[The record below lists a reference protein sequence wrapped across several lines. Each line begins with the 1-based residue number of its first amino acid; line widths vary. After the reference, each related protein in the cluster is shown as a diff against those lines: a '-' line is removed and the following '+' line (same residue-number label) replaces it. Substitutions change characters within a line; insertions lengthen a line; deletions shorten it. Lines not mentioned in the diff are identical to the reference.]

1 MASFEAKL
9 HQAADWATR
18 NRRLLRI
25 RPVLRALHL
34 RRYVQRLAQRHSS
47 VRLVLATLSAV
58 MQNDNQQ
65 LMAGVAYYGM
75 VSLLP
80 FSVVVLQLLPMLLG
94 EEGAQTWFSAI
105 SSGVLPPN
113 IDVSTLWPAQPP
125 AVAGATGLVAFLGL
139 LWGSFK
145 LFGAVGLVVNRAWGI
160 EPAQVGIL
168 GKTRQYLFL
177 SAMALG
183 LLVSTV
189 LTYVTFPDFTVYVLR
204 AVDLAGL
211 ANAVESQRWWPSLL
225 AWLLSV
231 IVFLLV
237 YRYVPERPVLWRYA
251 IVGAVSASIIFEA
264 AAYVFALFFS
274 YVAPQR
280 LFYSPLASVLIIL
293 IWLFFS
299 ALTLV
304 SGAVLTAYAQSIYR
318 GDGPWPRS
326 GWFLGPGGSQQASP
340 NALE

>member
-1 MASFEAKL
+1 MASLEAKL

-25 RPVLRALHL
+25 RPVLRALYL
-34 RRYVQRLAQRHSS
+34 RRYILRLAQRRSS
-47 VRLVLATLSAV
+47 VRLLLATVSTV

-94 EEGAQTWFSAI
+94 EEGARTWFSAI
-105 SSGVLPPN
+105 SSGALPSN
-113 IDVSTLWPAQPP
+113 VDVSTLWPSQPT
-125 AVAGATGLVAFLGL
+125 AVAGATGLVALAGL
-139 LWGSFK
+139 LWGSYK
-145 LFGAVGLVVNRAWGI
+145 LFGSVGLVVNRAWGI

-168 GKTRQYLFL
+168 EKAREYLFL

-183 LLVSTV
+183 LLISTV
-189 LTYVTFPDFTVYVLR
+189 LTYVTVPDIAVYVLR
-204 AVDLAGL
+204 AIELDGL
-211 ANAVESQRWWPSLL
+211 ANALAAQRWLPSLL
-225 AWLLSV
+225 AWVLSV

-237 YRYVPERPVLWRYA
+237 YRYVPDRPVLWRYA
-251 IVGAVSASIIFEA
+251 IVGAVSAGIIFEA

-274 YVAPQR
+274 YIAPQR
-280 LFYSPLASVLIIL
+280 LFYGPLASVLIIL
-293 IWLFFS
+293 LWLFVS

-326 GWFLGPGGSQQASP
+326 GWFLGTSGSPQASSD
-340 NALE
+340 NLE

>member
-1 MASFEAKL
+1 MASLEAKL

-25 RPVLRALHL
+25 RPVLRALQF
-34 RRYVQRLAQRHSS
+34 RRYVQRLAQRRSS
-47 VRLVLATLSAV
+47 VRLVLATVATV

-80 FSVVVLQLLPMLLG
+80 FSVVVLQILPLLLG
-94 EEGAQTWFSAI
+94 EEGARTWFSAI
-105 SSGVLPPN
+105 SSGVLPSN
-113 IDVSTLWPAQPP
+113 IDVSTLWPSQPP
-125 AVAGATGLVAFLGL
+125 AVAGATSLVAFLGL

-168 GKTRQYLFL
+168 GKTREYLFL

-189 LTYVTFPDFTVYVLR
+189 LTYVTVPDLTVYVLR
-204 AVDLAGL
+204 SIELRGL
-211 ANAVESQRWWPSLL
+211 ANAVEAQRWWPSLL
-225 AWLLSV
+225 AWGLSV

-264 AAYVFALFFS
+264 ASYVFALFFS
-274 YVAPQR
+274 YIAPQR
-280 LFYSPLASVLIIL
+280 LFYGPLASVLIIL

-326 GWFLGPGGSQQASP
+326 GWFLGMSSNQQASP
-340 NALE
+340 NNLE

>member
-1 MASFEAKL
+1 MASLEAKL

-25 RPVLRALHL
+25 RPILRALHL
-34 RRYVQRLAQRHSS
+34 RRAIQRLAQRRSS
-47 VRLVLATLSAV
+47 VRLVLATMAAV

-80 FSVVVLQLLPMLLG
+80 FSVVVLQIIPLLLG
-94 EEGAQTWFSAI
+94 EEGARTWFAAI

-168 GKTRQYLFL
+168 GKTREYLFL
-177 SAMALG
+177 SAMAIG
-183 LLVSTV
+183 LLISTV
-189 LTYVTFPDFTVYVLR
+189 LTYVTFPNLAVNALRTVQLG
-204 AVDLAGL
+204 GL
-211 ANAVESQRWWPSLL
+211 AHMLEAQRWLPSLL

-231 IVFLLV
+231 AVFLLV
-237 YRYVPERPVLWRYA
+237 YRYVPERHVQWRWAVL
-251 IVGAVSASIIFEA
+251 GAVSASIIFEA
-264 AAYVFALFFS
+264 AAYVFSFFFS
-274 YVAPQR
+274 YIAPQR
-280 LFYSPLASVLIIL
+280 LFYGPLASVLIIL
-293 IWLFFS
+293 IWLFVS

-304 SGAVLTAYAQSIYR
+304 SGAALTAYAQSIYR
-318 GDGPWPRS
+318 GDGPRPRS
-326 GWFLGPGGSQQASP
+326 GWFLGTGNQDDSQR
-340 NALE
+340 E

>member
-1 MASFEAKL
+1 MASLEAKL

-25 RPVLRALHL
+25 RPILRALHL
-34 RRYVQRLAQRHSS
+34 RRAIQRLAQRRSS
-47 VRLVLATLSAV
+47 VRLVLATMAAV

-80 FSVVVLQLLPMLLG
+80 FSVVVLQIIPLLLG
-94 EEGAQTWFSAI
+94 EEGARTWFAAI

-168 GKTRQYLFL
+168 GKTREYLFL
-177 SAMALG
+177 SAMAIG
-183 LLVSTV
+183 LLISTV
-189 LTYVTFPDFTVYVLR
+189 LTYVTFPNLAVNALRTVQLG
-204 AVDLAGL
+204 GL
-211 ANAVESQRWWPSLL
+211 AHMLEAQRWLPSLL

-231 IVFLLV
+231 AVFLLV
-237 YRYVPERPVLWRYA
+237 YRYVPERHVQWRWAVL
-251 IVGAVSASIIFEA
+251 GAVSASIIFEA
-264 AAYVFALFFS
+264 AAYVFSFFFS
-274 YVAPQR
+274 YIAPQR
-280 LFYSPLASVLIIL
+280 LFYGPLASVLIIL
-293 IWLFFS
+293 IWLFVS

-304 SGAVLTAYAQSIYR
+304 SGAALTAYAQSIYR
-318 GDGPWPRS
+318 GDGPRPRS
-326 GWFLGPGGSQQASP
+326 GWFLGTGDT
-340 NALE
+340 

>member
-1 MASFEAKL
+1 MASIEAKL
-9 HQAADWATR
+9 HQAADWVTR

-34 RRYVQRLAQRHSS
+34 RRSVQRLAQRRSS
-47 VRLVLATLSAV
+47 VRLVLATVSTV

-80 FSVVVLQLLPMLLG
+80 FSVVVLQILPLLLG
-94 EEGAQTWFSAI
+94 EEGARAWFSAI
-105 SSGVLPPN
+105 SSGVLPSN
-113 IDVSTLWPAQPP
+113 IDVSTLWPSQPP
-125 AVAGATGLVAFLGL
+125 AVAGATSLVAFLGL

-168 GKTRQYLFL
+168 GKTREYLFL

-189 LTYVTFPDFTVYVLR
+189 LTYVTVPDFTVYVLR
-204 AVDLAGL
+204 SIELAGL
-211 ANAVESQRWWPSLL
+211 ANAVEAQRWWPGLL
-225 AWLLSV
+225 AWALSV

-264 AAYVFALFFS
+264 ASYVFALFFS
-274 YVAPQR
+274 YIAPQR
-280 LFYSPLASVLIIL
+280 LFYGPLASVLIIL

-318 GDGPWPRS
+318 GDGPRPRS
-326 GWFLGPGGSQQASP
+326 GWFLSVGNSPQASP
-340 NALE
+340 NNLE

>member
-1 MASFEAKL
+1 MASLEAKL

-25 RPVLRALHL
+25 RPVLRALRL
-34 RRYVQRLAQRHSS
+34 RRYIQRLAQRRSS
-47 VRLVLATLSAV
+47 VRLVLATVSAV

-80 FSVVVLQLLPMLLG
+80 FSVVVLQILPVLLG
-94 EEGAQTWFSAI
+94 EEGARAWFSAI

-125 AVAGATGLVAFLGL
+125 AVAGATGLIAFLGL

-168 GKTRQYLFL
+168 GKTREYLFL
-177 SAMALG
+177 SAMAFG
-183 LLVSTV
+183 LLISSV
-189 LTYVTFPDFTVYVLR
+189 LTYVTVPDFIVYVLR
-204 AVDLAGL
+204 ATGVDGL
-211 ANAVESQRWWPSLL
+211 ANVVEAQRWWPSLL
-225 AWLLSV
+225 AWVLSV

-237 YRYVPERPVLWRYA
+237 YRYVPARTVHWRWA
-251 IVGAVSASIIFEA
+251 LLGAVSASIIFQA
-264 AAYVFALFFS
+264 ASYIFALFFS
-274 YVAPQR
+274 YIAPQR
-280 LFYSPLASVLIIL
+280 LFYGPLASVLIIL
-293 IWLFFS
+293 IWLFVS

-326 GWFLGPGGSQQASP
+326 GWFLGPSGSPQASP
-340 NALE
+340 NNLE

>member
-1 MASFEAKL
+1 MASLEAKL

-25 RPVLRALHL
+25 RPVIQALHL
-34 RRYVQRLAQRHSS
+34 RRYIQRLAQRRSS
-47 VRLVLATLSAV
+47 VRLVLATVSAV
-58 MQNDNQQ
+58 TQNDNQQ

-94 EEGAQTWFSAI
+94 DEGARTWFSAI
-105 SSGVLPPN
+105 SSGALPPN
-113 IDVSTLWPAQPP
+113 IDVSTLWPSQPM

-139 LWGSFK
+139 LWGSYK
-145 LFGAVGLVVNRAWGI
+145 LFGSVGLVVNRAWGI
-160 EPAQVGIL
+160 EPAQVGVL
-168 GKTRQYLFL
+168 GKTREYLFL

-183 LLVSTV
+183 LLISTI
-189 LTYVTFPDFTVYVLR
+189 LTYVTVPDITVYVLR
-204 AVDLAGL
+204 AVELKAL
-211 ANAVESQRWWPSLL
+211 ANAVEMQRWWPSLL
-225 AWLLSV
+225 AWVLSV

-237 YRYVPERPVLWRYA
+237 YRYVPARTVHWRYA
-251 IVGAVSASIIFEA
+251 IIGAVSASIIFEA
-264 AAYVFALFFS
+264 ASYVFALFFT
-274 YVAPQR
+274 YLAPQR
-280 LFYSPLASVLIIL
+280 LFYGPLASVLIIL
-293 IWLFFS
+293 IWLFVS

-326 GWFLGPGGSQQASP
+326 GWFLGTGNGLQESL
-340 NALE
+340 NNVE

>member
-1 MASFEAKL
+1 MASLEAKL

-25 RPVLRALHL
+25 RPILRALHL
-34 RRYVQRLAQRHSS
+34 RRAIQRLAQRRSS
-47 VRLVLATLSAV
+47 VRLVLATMAAV

-80 FSVVVLQLLPMLLG
+80 FSVVVLQIIPLLLG
-94 EEGAQTWFSAI
+94 EEGARTWFAAI

-168 GKTRQYLFL
+168 GKTREYLFL
-177 SAMALG
+177 SAMAIG
-183 LLVSTV
+183 LLISTV
-189 LTYVTFPDFTVYVLR
+189 LTYVTFPNLAVNALRTVQLG
-204 AVDLAGL
+204 GL
-211 ANAVESQRWWPSLL
+211 AHMLEAQRWLPSLL

-231 IVFLLV
+231 AVFLLV
-237 YRYVPERPVLWRYA
+237 YRYVPERHVQWRWAVL
-251 IVGAVSASIIFEA
+251 GAVSASIIFEA
-264 AAYVFALFFS
+264 AAYVFSFFFS
-274 YVAPQR
+274 YIAPQR
-280 LFYSPLASVLIIL
+280 LFYGPLASVLIIL
-293 IWLFFS
+293 IWLFVS

-304 SGAVLTAYAQSIYR
+304 SGAALTAYAQSIYR
-318 GDGPWPRS
+318 GDGPRPRS
-326 GWFLGPGGSQQASP
+326 GWFLGGMDT
-340 NALE
+340 

>member
-25 RPVLRALHL
+25 RPVLQALHF
-34 RRYVQRLAQRHSS
+34 RRSVQRLAQRRSS
-47 VRLVLATLSAV
+47 VRLVLATVSAV

-80 FSVVVLQLLPMLLG
+80 FSVVVIQILPLLLG
-94 EEGAQTWFSAI
+94 DEGARDWFSAI

-113 IDVSTLWPAQPP
+113 IDVSTLWPTQPP
-125 AVAGATGLVAFLGL
+125 AVAGATSLVAFLGL

-168 GKTRQYLFL
+168 GKTREYLFL

-183 LLVSTV
+183 LVVSTV
-189 LTYVTFPDFTVYVLR
+189 LTYVTVPDLTVYVLR
-204 AVDLAGL
+204 AIELGGL
-211 ANAVESQRWWPSLL
+211 ANAVEAQRWWPSLL
-225 AWLLSV
+225 AWALSV

-264 AAYVFALFFS
+264 ASYVFALFFS
-274 YVAPQR
+274 YIAPQR
-280 LFYSPLASVLIIL
+280 LVYGPLASVLIIL

-318 GDGPWPRS
+318 GDGPWPRA
-326 GWFLGPGGSQQASP
+326 GWFLTTGDPQQASP
-340 NALE
+340 NNLE

>member
-1 MASFEAKL
+1 MASLEAKL

-25 RPVLRALHL
+25 RPILRALHL
-34 RRYVQRLAQRHSS
+34 RRAIQRLAQRRSS
-47 VRLVLATLSAV
+47 VRLVLATMAAV

-80 FSVVVLQLLPMLLG
+80 FSVVVLQIIPLLLG
-94 EEGAQTWFSAI
+94 EEGARTWFAAI

-168 GKTRQYLFL
+168 GKTREYLFL

-183 LLVSTV
+183 LLISTV
-189 LTYVTFPDFTVYVLR
+189 LTYVTFPNLAVNALRTVQLG
-204 AVDLAGL
+204 GL
-211 ANAVESQRWWPSLL
+211 AHMLEAQRWLPSLL

-231 IVFLLV
+231 AVFLLV
-237 YRYVPERPVLWRYA
+237 YRYVPERHVQWRWAVL
-251 IVGAVSASIIFEA
+251 GAVSASIIFEA
-264 AAYVFALFFS
+264 AAYVFSFFFS
-274 YVAPQR
+274 YIAPQR
-280 LFYSPLASVLIIL
+280 LFYGPLASVLIIL
-293 IWLFFS
+293 IWLFVS

-304 SGAVLTAYAQSIYR
+304 SGAALTAYAQSIYR
-318 GDGPWPRS
+318 GDGPRPRS
-326 GWFLGPGGSQQASP
+326 GWFLGAGSQGDSQR
-340 NALE
+340 E

>member
-1 MASFEAKL
+1 MASLEAKL

-25 RPVLRALHL
+25 RPVLRALRL
-34 RRYVQRLAQRHSS
+34 RRYIQRLAQRRSS
-47 VRLVLATLSAV
+47 VRLLLATVSAV

-94 EEGAQTWFSAI
+94 EEGARTWFSAI

-168 GKTRQYLFL
+168 GKIREYLFL

-183 LLVSTV
+183 LLISTV
-189 LTYVTFPDFTVYVLR
+189 LTYVTFPDFTVYILR
-204 AVDLAGL
+204 AVELEGP
-211 ANAVESQRWWPSLL
+211 ANAVEAQRWWPSLL
-225 AWLLSV
+225 AWVLSV

-237 YRYVPERPVLWRYA
+237 YRYVPERTVHWRYA
-251 IVGAVSASIIFEA
+251 IIGAVSASIIFEA

-274 YVAPQR
+274 YIAPQR
-280 LFYSPLASVLIIL
+280 LFYGPLASVLIIL

-304 SGAVLTAYAQSIYR
+304 SGAVLTAYAQSIYQ
-318 GDGPWPRS
+318 GDGPRPRS
-326 GWFLGPGGSQQASP
+326 GWFLGPGGSAQASTNSP
-340 NALE
+340 E